1 MKKVLLGTT
10 ALVAAGLLAQPA
22 LASDPIKLQVK
33 GYYQNLV
40 TFSDVDEPA
49 GSTANYKDAQFR
61 HEGEVHFKGETK
73 LDNGLTVGFDAQL
86 EIVNVGLSGGQ
97 PRDMDETYMYFS
109 GGFGKL
115 QLGSENG
122 AAYLLHVGI
131 PSVGL
136 GFDDRNFGV
145 TASSGG
151 NNRPNI
157 SGDTAKG
164 TYFTPNM
171 GGFQAGVSYSPNVD
185 GQALSGNGFG
195 VISVP
200 DGSVEDMIGVGA
212 NYSAKFGDASV
223 KVSAGY
229 ETGSVAGNSSS
240 GDPEMWSLGLN
251 VGFSGFTVGA
261 SYADLKNTL
270 NTGGGLLDGIDG
282 EVYALGVAYSTG
294 PWGVSAGYQKTDL
307 TVASGADHSSSGD
320 EYELAASY
328 QLGAGV
334 QLRGGLIFADM
345 ELDETQPDTT
355 TLFVG
360 TFLSF

>member
-97 PRDMDETYMYFS
+97 PRDMDEVYMYFS

-145 TASSGG
+145 AASNGG
-151 NNRPNI
+151 HGRPNI
-157 SGDTAKG
+157 SGDSAQG

-171 GGFQAGVSYSPNVD
+171 GGFQAGVSYSPNID
-185 GQALSGNGFG
+185 HQGLSGNGFG
-195 VISVP
+195 VMTVP
-200 DGSVEDMIGVGA
+200 TGSVEDVIGLGLK
-212 NYSAKFGDASV
+212 YSGKFGDASV
-223 KVSAGY
+223 AVSGGY
-229 ETGSVAGNSSS
+229 ETGSVVGGGNV
-240 GDPEMWSLGLN
+240 DPEIWSLGLN
-251 VGFSGFTVGA
+251 VGFGGFTVGA
-261 SYADLKNTL
+261 SYADSENYDSGSL
-270 NTGGGLLDGIDG
+270 NPGADGD
-282 EVYALGVAYSTG
+282 VMALGLAYKTG
-294 PWGVSAGYQKTDL
+294 PWGVSAGYQKTDYEIAG
-307 TVASGADHSSSGD
+307 VATSRSAD

-334 QLRGGLIFADM
+334 QLRGGLIHADM
-345 ELDETQPDTT
+345 ELNTLPDTT

-360 TFLSF
+360 TFLTF

>member
-115 QLGSENG
+115 QLGAENG
-122 AAYLLHVGI
+122 AASLLHTGI

-136 GFDDRNFGV
+136 GFDDRNFGPV
-145 TASSGG
+145 VSNSGH
-151 NNRPNI
+151 NRPNI

-164 TYFTPNM
+164 TYFTPKM
-171 GGFQAGVSYSPNVD
+171 GGFQAGISYSPNVD
-185 GQALSGNGFG
+185 HQALSGNGFG
-195 VISVP
+195 VMTVAT
-200 DGSVEDMIGVGA
+200 GSVEDVIGVGA
-212 NYSAKFGDASV
+212 NYTAKFGEAMVDL
-223 KVSAGY
+223 SAAY
-229 ETGSVAGNSSS
+229 ES
-240 GDPEMWSLGLN
+240 GDVVGAGGNDPEIWALGLN
-251 VGFSGFTVGA
+251 VGFGGFTVGA
-261 SYADLKNTL
+261 SYGDSENYTS
-270 NTGGGLLDGIDG
+270 GGGVTAGLDSTIW
-282 EVYALGVAYSTG
+282 ALGVAYKTG
-294 PWGVSAGYQKTDL
+294 PWGVSAGYQTSDNEIAGA
-307 TVASGADHSSSGD
+307 TASGSGD

-334 QLRGGLIFADM
+334 QLRGGLLHADM
-345 ELDETQPDTT
+345 DLNSQADTT
-355 TLFVG
+355 TLFIG
-360 TFLSF
+360 TFLTF

>member
-97 PRDMDETYMYFS
+97 PRDIDEVYMYFS

-122 AAYLLHVGI
+122 AAYLLHVGV

-145 TASSGG
+145 AASNGG
-151 NNRPNI
+151 HGRPNI

-171 GGFQAGVSYSPNVD
+171 GGFQAGISYSPNID
-185 GQALSGNGFG
+185 HQALSGNGFG
-195 VISVP
+195 VMTVGT
-200 DGSVEDMIGVGA
+200 GSVEDVIGLGLK
-212 NYSAKFGDASV
+212 YSGKFGGASLAI
-223 KVSAGY
+223 SGGY
-229 ETGSVAGNSSS
+229 ETGEVVGGGSNV
-240 GDPEMWSLGLN
+240 DPEIWSLGLN
-251 VGFSGFTVGA
+251 VGFGGFTVGA
-261 SYADLKNTL
+261 SYADSENYDSGSL
-270 NTGGGLLDGIDG
+270 NPGADGD
-282 EVYALGVAYSTG
+282 VLALGLAYKTG
-294 PWGVSAGYQKTDL
+294 PWGVSAGYQKTDYEIAG
-307 TVASGADHSSSGD
+307 VATSRTAD

-334 QLRGGLIFADM
+334 QLRGGLIHADM
-345 ELDETQPDTT
+345 DLNTLPDTT

-360 TFLSF
+360 TFLTF

>member
-145 TASSGG
+145 AASNGG
-151 NNRPNI
+151 HGRPNI

-171 GGFQAGVSYSPNVD
+171 GGFQAGVSYSPNID
-185 GQALSGNGFG
+185 HQGLSGNGFG
-195 VISVP
+195 VMTVGT
-200 DGSVEDMIGVGA
+200 GSVEDVVGLGLK
-212 NYSAKFGDASV
+212 YSGKFGGASV
-223 KVSAGY
+223 AVSGSY
-229 ETGSVAGNSSS
+229 ETGEVVGGGSNV
-240 GDPEMWSLGLN
+240 DPEIWSVGLN
-251 VGFSGFTVGA
+251 VGFGGFTVGA
-261 SYADLKNTL
+261 VYADSENYDSGSL
-270 NTGGGLLDGIDG
+270 NPGADGD
-282 EVYALGVAYSTG
+282 VMALGLAYKTG
-294 PWGVSAGYQKTDL
+294 PWGVSAGYQKTDYEIAG
-307 TVASGADHSSSGD
+307 VATSRTAD

-334 QLRGGLIFADM
+334 QLRGGLIHADM
-345 ELDETQPDTT
+345 DLNTLPDTT

>member
-61 HEGEVHFKGETK
+61 HEGEVFFQGSTK

-86 EIVNVGLSGGQ
+86 EIVNIGLSGGQ

-115 QLGSENG
+115 QLGAENG
-122 AAYLLHVGI
+122 AAYLLHVGV

-145 TASSGG
+145 AAANGG
-151 NNRPNI
+151 HGRPNI

-164 TYFTPNM
+164 TYMTPNM
-171 GGFQAGVSYSPNVD
+171 GGFQAGISYSPNID
-185 GQALSGNGFG
+185 HQALSGNGFG
-195 VISVP
+195 VMTVGT
-200 DGSVEDMIGVGA
+200 GSTEDVVGLGLK
-212 NYSAKFGDASV
+212 YSGKFGGASLA
-223 KVSAGY
+223 VSGGY
-229 ETGSVAGNSSS
+229 ETGDTVGVSNA
-240 GDPEMWSLGLN
+240 DPEVWSLGLN
-251 VGFSGFTVGA
+251 VGFGGFTVGA
-261 SYADLKNTL
+261 SYAESENYAS
-270 NTGGGLLDGIDG
+270 GGNFTAGLDA
-282 EVYALGVAYSTG
+282 EVMALGLAYKTG
-294 PWGVSAGYQKTDL
+294 PWGVSAGYQKTDYEIAGA
-307 TVASGADHSSSGD
+307 TASGSAD

-334 QLRGGLIFADM
+334 QLRGGLIHADM
-345 ELDETQPDTT
+345 DLNTQPDTT
-355 TLFVG
+355 TLFLG

>member
-73 LDNGLTVGFDAQL
+73 LDNGLTVGFDTQL

-97 PRDMDETYMYFS
+97 PRDIDEVYMYFS

-115 QLGSENG
+115 QLGAENG
-122 AAYLLHVGI
+122 APYLLHVAV

-136 GFDDRNFGV
+136 GFSDRNFGV
-145 TASSGG
+145 AAANGG
-151 NNRPNI
+151 HGVPNI

-164 TYFTPNM
+164 TYMTPNM
-171 GGFQAGVSYSPNVD
+171 GGFQAGVSYSPNID
-185 GQALSGNGFG
+185 HQGLSGNGFG
-195 VISVP
+195 VMTVGT
-200 DGSVEDMIGVGA
+200 GSVEDVIGLGLK
-212 NYSAKFGDASV
+212 YSGKFGGASLAI
-223 KVSAGY
+223 SGGY
-229 ETGSVAGNSSS
+229 ETGEVVGGGSNV
-240 GDPEMWSLGLN
+240 DPEIWSLGLN
-251 VGFSGFTVGA
+251 VGFGGFTVGA
-261 SYADLKNTL
+261 SYADSENYDSGSL
-270 NTGGGLLDGIDG
+270 NPGADGD
-282 EVYALGVAYSTG
+282 VMALGLAYKTG
-294 PWGVSAGYQKTDL
+294 PWGVSAGYQKTDYEIAG
-307 TVASGADHSSSGD
+307 VATSRTAD

-334 QLRGGLIFADM
+334 QLRGGLIHADM
-345 ELDETQPDTT
+345 DLNTLPDTT

-360 TFLSF
+360 TFLTF

>member
-115 QLGSENG
+115 QLGAENG
-122 AAYLLHVGI
+122 AAYLLHVGV

-145 TASSGG
+145 AASNGG
-151 NNRPNI
+151 HGRPNI

-171 GGFQAGVSYSPNVD
+171 GGFQAGVSYSPNID
-185 GQALSGNGFG
+185 HQALSGNGFG
-195 VISVP
+195 VMTVP
-200 DGSVEDMIGVGA
+200 TGSVEDVIGLGLK
-212 NYSAKFGDASV
+212 YSGKFGDASV
-223 KVSAGY
+223 KVSGGY
-229 ETGSVAGNSSS
+229 ETGDVVGGGSNV
-240 GDPEMWSLGLN
+240 DPEVWSLGLN

-261 SYADLKNTL
+261 SYADSENYAS
-270 NTGGGLLDGIDG
+270 GGNFTSGLEA
-282 EVYALGVAYSTG
+282 EVWALGLAYKTG
-294 PWGVSAGYQKTDL
+294 PWGVSAGYQKTDYEIAGAA
-307 TVASGADHSSSGD
+307 ASGSAD

-334 QLRGGLIFADM
+334 QLRGGLIHADM
-345 ELDETQPDTT
+345 DLNTQPDTT

>member
-122 AAYLLHVGI
+122 AAYLLHVGV

-145 TASSGG
+145 AASNGG
-151 NNRPNI
+151 HGRPNI

-171 GGFQAGVSYSPNVD
+171 GGFQAGVSYSPNID
-185 GQALSGNGFG
+185 HQGLSGNGFG
-195 VISVP
+195 VMTVGTG
-200 DGSVEDMIGVGA
+200 DVEDVIGLGLK
-212 NYSAKFGDASV
+212 YSGKFGGASLA
-223 KVSAGY
+223 VSGGY
-229 ETGSVAGNSSS
+229 ETGDVVGAG
-240 GDPEMWSLGLN
+240 GQDPEIWSVGLN
-251 VGFSGFTVGA
+251 VGFGGFTVGA
-261 SYADLKNTL
+261 AYADSENYDSGSL
-270 NTGGGLLDGIDG
+270 NPGADGD
-282 EVYALGVAYSTG
+282 VMALGLAYKTG
-294 PWGVSAGYQKTDL
+294 PWGVSAGYQKTDYEIAG
-307 TVASGADHSSSGD
+307 VATSRSAD

-334 QLRGGLIFADM
+334 QLRGGLIHADM
-345 ELDETQPDTT
+345 ELNTLPDTT

-360 TFLSF
+360 TFLTF

>member
-40 TFSDVDEPA
+40 TFSSVDEPA
-49 GSTANYKDAQFR
+49 GDTTNYKDAQFR

-115 QLGSENG
+115 QLGAENG
-122 AAYLLHVGI
+122 AAYLLHVGV

-145 TASSGG
+145 AAQNGG

-157 SGDTAKG
+157 SGDTPKG

-171 GGFQAGVSYSPNVD
+171 GGFQAGINYSPNVD
-185 GQALSGNGFG
+185 GQALSTFGFG
-195 VISVP
+195 VLSVP
-200 DGSVEDMIGVGA
+200 TGSVEDVVGVGLK
-212 NYSAKFGDASV
+212 YSGKFGDASV
-223 KVSAGY
+223 SASAGY
-229 ETGSVAGNSSS
+229 ETGSVVGGGSNA
-240 GDPEMWSLGLN
+240 DPEVWALGLN
-251 VGFSGFTVGA
+251 VGFGGITVGA
-261 SYADLKNTL
+261 SYGDLENTT
-270 NTGGGLLDGIDG
+270 NGGGGATAGIDG
-282 EVYALGVAYSTG
+282 EIWALGVAYRTG

-307 TVASGADHSSSGD
+307 QNAAGASITSSGD

-334 QLRGGLIFADM
+334 QLRGGLIYADM
-345 ELDETQPDTT
+345 DLNTQPDTT
-355 TLFVG
+355 TLFIG
-360 TFLSF
+360 TFLTF

>member
-40 TFSDVDEPA
+40 TFSDVDEGTADA
-49 GSTANYKDAQFR
+49 GNNYKDAQFR

-122 AAYLLHVGI
+122 AAYLLHIGI

-145 TASSGG
+145 SVNNTGH
-151 NNRPNI
+151 NRPNI

-185 GQALSGNGFG
+185 HQGLSGNGFN
-195 VISVP
+195 VMTVAT
-200 DGSVEDMIGVGA
+200 GSVEDVVGLGLK
-212 NYSAKFGDASV
+212 YSGKFGGASV
-223 KVSAGY
+223 AVSGGY
-229 ETGSVAGNSSS
+229 ETGSVVGGGSNV
-240 GDPEMWSLGLN
+240 DPEIWALGLN
-251 VGFSGFTVGA
+251 VGFGGFTVGA
-261 SYADLKNTL
+261 SYGDSENYTSG
-270 NTGGGLLDGIDG
+270 NSTVTPGLDSTIW
-282 EVYALGVAYSTG
+282 ALGVAYKTG
-294 PWGVSAGYQKTDL
+294 PWGVSAGYQTADNEI
-307 TVASGADHSSSGD
+307 SGVSSNGSGD

-334 QLRGGLIFADM
+334 QLRGGLIHADM
-345 ELDETQPDTT
+345 DLASESSTT

-360 TFLSF
+360 TFLTF

>member
-40 TFSDVDEPA
+40 TFSDVDKPA
-49 GSTANYKDAQFR
+49 GSTTNYKDAQFR

-115 QLGSENG
+115 QLGAENG
-122 AAYLLHVGI
+122 AAYLLHTGI

-145 TASSGG
+145 AASNGG
-151 NNRPNI
+151 HGRPNI

-164 TYFTPNM
+164 TYFTPKM
-171 GGFQAGVSYSPNVD
+171 GGFQAGISYSPNVD
-185 GQALSGNGFG
+185 HQALSGNGFG
-195 VISVP
+195 VMSVAP
-200 DGSVEDMIGVGA
+200 GDVEDVIGVGA
-212 NYSAKFGDASV
+212 NYVAKFGEATVD
-223 KVSAGY
+223 VSAAY
-229 ETGSVAGNSSS
+229 ES
-240 GDPEMWSLGLN
+240 GDMVGVGKDPEVWALGLN
-251 VGFSGFTVGA
+251 VGFGGFTVGA
-261 SYADLKNTL
+261 SYADSENYASGSS
-270 NTGGGLLDGIDG
+270 NFAAQQGLDA
-282 EVYALGVAYSTG
+282 EVWALGLAYKTG
-294 PWGVSAGYQKTDL
+294 PWGLSAGYQKTDYEIAGA
-307 TVASGADHSSSGD
+307 TASGSAD

-334 QLRGGLIFADM
+334 QLRGGLIHADM
-345 ELDETQPDTT
+345 ELNTQPDTT

-360 TFLSF
+360 TFLTF

>member
-97 PRDMDETYMYFS
+97 PRDIDEVYMYFS

-122 AAYLLHVGI
+122 AAYLLHVGV

-145 TASSGG
+145 AAANGG
-151 NNRPNI
+151 HGRPNI
-157 SGDTAKG
+157 SGDTPKG

-171 GGFQAGVSYSPNVD
+171 GGFQAGISYSPNID
-185 GQALSGNGFG
+185 HQGLSGNGFG
-195 VISVP
+195 VMTVGT
-200 DGSVEDMIGVGA
+200 GSVEDVIGLGLK
-212 NYSAKFGDASV
+212 YSGKFGGASLAI
-223 KVSAGY
+223 SGGY
-229 ETGSVAGNSSS
+229 ETGEVVGGGSNV
-240 GDPEMWSLGLN
+240 DPEIWSLGLN
-251 VGFSGFTVGA
+251 VGFGGFTVGA
-261 SYADLKNTL
+261 SYADSENYDSGSL
-270 NTGGGLLDGIDG
+270 NPGADGD
-282 EVYALGVAYSTG
+282 VMALGLAYKTG
-294 PWGVSAGYQKTDL
+294 PWGVSAGYQKTDYEIAG
-307 TVASGADHSSSGD
+307 VATSRTAD

-334 QLRGGLIFADM
+334 QLRGGLIHADM
-345 ELDETQPDTT
+345 DLNTLPDTT

-360 TFLSF
+360 TFLTF

>member
-115 QLGSENG
+115 QLGAENG
-122 AAYLLHVGI
+122 AAYLLHVGV

-145 TASSGG
+145 AASNGG
-151 NNRPNI
+151 HGRPNI

-171 GGFQAGVSYSPNVD
+171 GGFQAGVSYSPNID
-185 GQALSGNGFG
+185 HQGLSGNGFG
-195 VISVP
+195 VMTVGT
-200 DGSVEDMIGVGA
+200 GSVEDVIGLGLK
-212 NYSAKFGDASV
+212 YSGKFGGASLAI
-223 KVSAGY
+223 SGGY
-229 ETGSVAGNSSS
+229 ETGEVVGGGSNV
-240 GDPEMWSLGLN
+240 DPEIWSLGLN
-251 VGFSGFTVGA
+251 VGFGGFTVGA
-261 SYADLKNTL
+261 SYADSENYDSGSL
-270 NTGGGLLDGIDG
+270 NPGADGD
-282 EVYALGVAYSTG
+282 VLALGLAYKTG
-294 PWGVSAGYQKTDL
+294 PWGVSAGYQKTDYEIAG
-307 TVASGADHSSSGD
+307 VATSRTAD

-334 QLRGGLIFADM
+334 QLRGGLIHADM
-345 ELDETQPDTT
+345 DLNTLPDTT

-360 TFLSF
+360 TFLTF

>member
-40 TFSDVDEPA
+40 TFSDVDDVA

-115 QLGSENG
+115 QLGAENG
-122 AAYLLHVGI
+122 AAYLLHTGV

-136 GFDDRNFGV
+136 GFDDRNFGPV
-145 TASSGG
+145 VANTGH
-151 NNRPNI
+151 NRPNI

-164 TYFTPNM
+164 TYFTPKM
-171 GGFQAGVSYSPNVD
+171 GGFQAGISYSPNVD
-185 GQALSGNGFG
+185 HQALSGNGFG
-195 VISVP
+195 VMTVAT
-200 DGSVEDMIGVGA
+200 GSVEDVIGAGA
-212 NYSAKFGDASV
+212 NYTAKFGDAMV
-223 KVSAGY
+223 DLSAAY
-229 ETGSVAGNSSS
+229 ETGSVVGGGSNV
-240 GDPEMWSLGLN
+240 DPEIWALGLN
-251 VGFSGFTVGA
+251 VGFGGFTVGA
-261 SYADLKNTL
+261 SYGDSENYTS
-270 NTGGGLLDGIDG
+270 GGGVTAGLDSTIW
-282 EVYALGVAYSTG
+282 ALGVAYKTG
-294 PWGVSAGYQKTDL
+294 PWGVSAGYQTTDNEIAGA
-307 TVASGADHSSSGD
+307 TSSGSGD

-334 QLRGGLIFADM
+334 QLRGGLLHADM
-345 ELDETQPDTT
+345 DLNSQADTT
-355 TLFVG
+355 TLFIG
-360 TFLSF
+360 TFLTF

>member
-86 EIVNVGLSGGQ
+86 EIVNLSTIDGSS
-97 PRDMDETYMYFS
+97 RTNDETYMYFS

-115 QLGSENG
+115 QLGAENG

-145 TASSGG
+145 AAANGG
-151 NNRPNI
+151 HGRPNI

-171 GGFQAGVSYSPNVD
+171 GGFQAGVSYSPNID
-185 GQALSGNGFG
+185 HQALSGNGFG
-195 VISVP
+195 VMQVATG
-200 DGSVEDMIGVGA
+200 DVEDVIGLGLK
-212 NYSAKFGDASV
+212 YSGKFGGASV
-223 KVSAGY
+223 AVSGGY
-229 ETGSVAGNSSS
+229 ETGEVVGGGSNV
-240 GDPEMWSLGLN
+240 DPEIWSLGLN
-251 VGFSGFTVGA
+251 VGFGGFTVGA
-261 SYADLKNTL
+261 SYADSENYDSGSL
-270 NTGGGLLDGIDG
+270 NPGADGD
-282 EVYALGVAYSTG
+282 VMALGLAYKTG
-294 PWGVSAGYQKTDL
+294 PWGVSAGYQKTDYEIAG
-307 TVASGADHSSSGD
+307 VATSRSAD

-334 QLRGGLIFADM
+334 QLRGGLIHADM
-345 ELDETQPDTT
+345 DLETQPDTT